1 MQLLLRWSVS
11 YQPNKYPYIDL
22 ESFVNLAFI
31 ILSQQLMEIKI
42 RFSANAAVCH
52 RPAQIVAGEESSKA
66 AATPAARPFSED
78 SGGRQPYCSA
88 FTFQDEEGSETE
100 IRFGAFGKGK
110 YSSCRV
116 RLPGQ
121 MNMEVSRLNF
131 LRQFSGAFHGDRTV
145 EKAVGML
152 PFLIP
157 RYSSFPALHNS
168 GNDHP
173 HPSAP
178 EQTESRPPQD
188 I

>member
-1 MQLLLRWSVS
+1 MRQYATALLRLWQGKNPRKLLLPVL
-11 YQPNKYPYIDL
+11 PI
-22 ESFVNLAFI
+22 F
-31 ILSQQLMEIKI
+31 SQ
-42 RFSANAAVCH
+42 RTAAVGNRTAPH
-52 RPAQIVAGEESSKA
+52 SRSK
-66 AATPAARPFSED
+66 P
-78 SGGRQPYCSA
+78 G
-88 FTFQDEEGSETE
+88 EGSETE

-131 LRQFSGAFHGDRTV
+131 LRQLSGAFHGDRTV

-157 RYSSFPALHNS
+157 RYSSFLILHNS

-178 EQTESRPPQD
+178 EQTESRPPQG